1 MKTTNEDSRGERGK
15 TLSFSNVHDFPI
27 VFFRDVVV
35 MPGSFVSRMPVT
47 LPFLEAC
54 EKFREGRRDIERSVE
69 RNSSTSSFF
78 EKGIMKKASENDEQK
93 QRRRRVFVGVIQCE
107 TIPIDG
113 EENDDASEK
122 EYVGTVC
129 EIVFVDEKERKE
141 LISKEGS
148 FWFVNE
154 GRYGTHENQ
163 FSLDAS
169 RCTYACLIGTGIKCA
184 LKKIS
189 RLPPKPLYDE
199 LYGQFYVPN
208 DDMTDEEARTV
219 RINLRRYYEVHR
231 NKIRAA
237 REGTVV
243 DLFQDGN
250 AETKQS
256 ARYLKKL
263 DPSRAIL
270 KTAKVTC
277 ESLLKEATKCAA
289 MVNRCG
295 GNDRLAKSMN
305 DGTFPYIFVANS
317 PAPVPFCRFDLLN
330 GLFEIT
336 EDVRDIIGSKYEQRI
351 SKSLLES
358 TSAVEAC
365 FAAGKNLFRDGETAE
380 AEEGIAEPIGTTGR
394 VLKHAK
400 EEVSYLQCRE
410 CHSPFGNAS
419 KAIKAINP
427 PVHEETIDPILVY
440 GPGASKIFF
449 NPHLHE
455 CEILTASASH
465 LYSFTRPNIS
475 PAFYDVGWT
484 GSAEEVNP
492 FRCFFDRYGWS
503 SESCYCCRNFIG
515 WKFERLSEREEDE
528 EENELPRI
536 FFGFL
541 KNQVQT
547 SKIQS
552 REEEEKCKSTE
563 SETDRDWNYRR
574 MHETFREEHPMRL
587 VPRQEAVSSDDD
599 DDGNDDVDY
608 AALAEIERAA
618 MEELG
623 MRMGM
628 EDEEGEEEETV

>member
-1 MKTTNEDSRGERGK
+1 VKKKKKKKMMKTTNEEKRGE
-15 TLSFSNVHDFPI
+15 LLFSNVPDFPI
-27 VFFRDVVV
+27 LFFRDVVV
-35 MPGSFVSRMPVT
+35 CPGSFVSRMPVA

-54 EKFREGRRDIERSVE
+54 EKFREGRQDIERSVE
-69 RNSSTSSFF
+69 RNSTSSFF
-78 EKGIMKKASENDEQK
+78 EKGMKKSSEDDQK
-93 QRRRRVFVGVIQCE
+93 QRRRLFVGVIQCE

-113 EENDDASEK
+113 EENDDAEEK

-129 EIVFVDEKERKE
+129 EIVFVDEKERRE
-141 LISKEGS
+141 LMCKEGS

-184 LKKIS
+184 LKKLS
-189 RLPPKPLYDE
+189 RLPPKPLYNE

-219 RINLRRYYEVHR
+219 RINLHRIFEVQR
-231 NKIRAA
+231 QKIRAA

-270 KTAKVTC
+270 KTAKVSC

-305 DGTFPYIFVANS
+305 DGTFPYLCVANS
-317 PAPVPFCRFDLLN
+317 PAPVPFCRFDLEN
-330 GLFEIT
+330 GLFKIT
-336 EDVRDIIGSKYEQRI
+336 EDVRNIIGYKYEQRI

-358 TSAVEAC
+358 KSAVEAC
-365 FAAGKNLFRDGETAE
+365 FAAGKNLFRDGE
-380 AEEGIAEPIGTTGR
+380 EPIGTTGR

-465 LYSFTRPNIS
+465 LYSFTPNSRI
-475 PAFYDVGWT
+475 PPPYDDVGWT

-503 SESCYCCRNFIG
+503 SESCYLCRNFIG
-515 WKFERLSEREEDE
+515 WKFERLSEREED

-552 REEEEKCKSTE
+552 KEEEEECKAYE
-563 SETDRDWNYRR
+563 SRTDRDWNYWR

-587 VPRQEAVSSDDD
+587 VPREEAVSSDDD
-599 DDGNDDVDY
+599 DDSNDDVDY
-608 AALAEIERAA
+608 AALAEDERDF

-623 MRMGM
+623 M
-628 EDEEGEEEETV
+628 EEEEGEEEESIETPL

>member
-1 MKTTNEDSRGERGK
+1 MKKKKKKKMMKTTNEEKRGE
-15 TLSFSNVHDFPI
+15 LLFSNVPDFPI
-27 VFFRDVVV
+27 LFFRDVVV
-35 MPGSFVSRMPVT
+35 CPGSFVSRMPVA

-54 EKFREGRRDIERSVE
+54 EKFREGRQDIERSVE
-69 RNSSTSSFF
+69 RNSTSSFF
-78 EKGIMKKASENDEQK
+78 EKGMKKSSEDDQK
-93 QRRRRVFVGVIQCE
+93 QRRRLFVGVIQCE

-113 EENDDASEK
+113 EENDDAQEK

-129 EIVFVDEKERKE
+129 EIVFVDEKERRE
-141 LISKEGS
+141 LMCKEGS

-184 LKKIS
+184 LKKLS
-189 RLPPKPLYDE
+189 RLPPKPLYNE

-219 RINLRRYYEVHR
+219 RINLHRIFEVQR
-231 NKIRAA
+231 QKIRAA

-270 KTAKVTC
+270 KTAKVSC

-305 DGTFPYIFVANS
+305 DGTFPYLCVANS
-317 PAPVPFCRFDLLN
+317 PAPVPFCRFDLEN
-330 GLFEIT
+330 GLFKIT
-336 EDVRDIIGSKYEQRI
+336 EDVRNIIGYKYEQRI

-358 TSAVEAC
+358 KSAVEAC
-365 FAAGKNLFRDGETAE
+365 FAAGKNLFRDGE
-380 AEEGIAEPIGTTGR
+380 EPIGTTGR

-465 LYSFTRPNIS
+465 LYSFTPNSRI
-475 PAFYDVGWT
+475 PPPYDDVGWT

-503 SESCYCCRNFIG
+503 SESCYLCRNFIG
-515 WKFERLSEREEDE
+515 WKFERLSEREED

-552 REEEEKCKSTE
+552 KEEEEECKAYE
-563 SETDRDWNYRR
+563 SRTDRDWNYWR
-574 MHETFREEHPMRL
+574 MHETFREEYPMRL
-587 VPRQEAVSSDDD
+587 VPREEAVSSDDD
-599 DDGNDDVDY
+599 DDSNDDVDY
-608 AALAEIERAA
+608 AALAEDERDF

-623 MRMGM
+623 M
-628 EDEEGEEEETV
+628 EEEEGEEEESIETPL

>member
-1 MKTTNEDSRGERGK
+1 
-15 TLSFSNVHDFPI
+15 
-27 VFFRDVVV
+27 
-35 MPGSFVSRMPVT
+35 
-47 LPFLEAC
+47 
-54 EKFREGRRDIERSVE
+54 
-69 RNSSTSSFF
+69 
-78 EKGIMKKASENDEQK
+78 
-93 QRRRRVFVGVIQCE
+93 
-107 TIPIDG
+107 
-113 EENDDASEK
+113 
-122 EYVGTVC
+122 
-129 EIVFVDEKERKE
+129 
-141 LISKEGS
+141 
-148 FWFVNE
+148 
-154 GRYGTHENQ
+154 
-163 FSLDAS
+163 
-169 RCTYACLIGTGIKCA
+169 
-184 LKKIS
+184 
-189 RLPPKPLYDE
+189 
-199 LYGQFYVPN
+199 
-208 DDMTDEEARTV
+208 MTDEEARTV
-219 RINLRRYYEVHR
+219 RINLHRIFEVQR
-231 NKIRAA
+231 QKIRAA

-305 DGTFPYIFVANS
+305 DGTFPYICVANS

-515 WKFERLSEREEDE
+515 WKFERLSECEEDE

-563 SETDRDWNYRR
+563 SETDRDWNYWR

-599 DDGNDDVDY
+599 DAGNDDVDY
-608 AALAEIERAA
+608 AALADRSSLAF
-618 MEELG
+618 MEV
-623 MRMGM
+623 MGM
-628 EDEEGEEEETV
+628 LEEEGED

>member
-1 MKTTNEDSRGERGK
+1 M
-15 TLSFSNVHDFPI
+15 
-27 VFFRDVVV
+27 
-35 MPGSFVSRMPVT
+35 
-47 LPFLEAC
+47 
-54 EKFREGRRDIERSVE
+54 
-69 RNSSTSSFF
+69 
-78 EKGIMKKASENDEQK
+78 
-93 QRRRRVFVGVIQCE
+93 FVGVIQCE

-219 RINLRRYYEVHR
+219 RINLHRIFEVQR
-231 NKIRAA
+231 QKIRAA

-336 EDVRDIIGSKYEQRI
+336 EDVRDIIGSKYEQRT

-515 WKFERLSEREEDE
+515 WKFERLSECEEDE

-599 DDGNDDVDY
+599 DAGNDDVDY
-608 AALAEIERAA
+608 AALADRSSLAF
-618 MEELG
+618 MEV
-623 MRMGM
+623 MGM
-628 EDEEGEEEETV
+628 LEEEGED

>member
-1 MKTTNEDSRGERGK
+1 MKTTNEEKRGE
-15 TLSFSNVHDFPI
+15 LLFSNVHDFPI

-219 RINLRRYYEVHR
+219 RMNLHRIFEVQR
-231 NKIRAA
+231 QNIRAA

-305 DGTFPYIFVANS
+305 DGTFPYICVANS

-365 FAAGKNLFRDGETAE
+365 FTAGKNLFRDGETAE

-515 WKFERLSEREEDE
+515 WKFERLSECEEDE

-599 DDGNDDVDY
+599 DAGNDDVDY
-608 AALAEIERAA
+608 AALADRSSLAF
-618 MEELG
+618 MEV
-623 MRMGM
+623 MGM
-628 EDEEGEEEETV
+628 LEEEGED

>member
-1 MKTTNEDSRGERGK
+1 
-15 TLSFSNVHDFPI
+15 
-27 VFFRDVVV
+27 
-35 MPGSFVSRMPVT
+35 
-47 LPFLEAC
+47 
-54 EKFREGRRDIERSVE
+54 
-69 RNSSTSSFF
+69 
-78 EKGIMKKASENDEQK
+78 
-93 QRRRRVFVGVIQCE
+93 
-107 TIPIDG
+107 
-113 EENDDASEK
+113 
-122 EYVGTVC
+122 
-129 EIVFVDEKERKE
+129 
-141 LISKEGS
+141 
-148 FWFVNE
+148 
-154 GRYGTHENQ
+154 
-163 FSLDAS
+163 
-169 RCTYACLIGTGIKCA
+169 
-184 LKKIS
+184 
-189 RLPPKPLYDE
+189 
-199 LYGQFYVPN
+199 
-208 DDMTDEEARTV
+208 MTDEEARTV
-219 RINLRRYYEVHR
+219 RINLHRIFEVQR
-231 NKIRAA
+231 QKIRAA

-270 KTAKVTC
+270 KTAKVSC

-305 DGTFPYIFVANS
+305 DGTFPYICVANS

-440 GPGASKIFF
+440 GPGASKIFS

-465 LYSFTRPNIS
+465 LYSFTPVIPGLRLYNLPNIS
-475 PAFYDVGWT
+475 PAYYDVGWT

-503 SESCYCCRNFIG
+503 SASCYCCRNFIG

-563 SETDRDWNYRR
+563 SETDRDWNYWR

-599 DDGNDDVDY
+599 DAGNDDVDY
-608 AALAEIERAA
+608 AALADRSSLAF
-618 MEELG
+618 MEV
-623 MRMGM
+623 MGM
-628 EDEEGEEEETV
+628 LEEEGED

>member
-1 MKTTNEDSRGERGK
+1 MKTTNEEKRGE
-15 TLSFSNVHDFPI
+15 LLFSNVHDFPI

-35 MPGSFVSRMPVT
+35 MPVT

-78 EKGIMKKASENDEQK
+78 EKGIMKKTSENDEQK

-219 RINLRRYYEVHR
+219 RINLHRIFEVQR
-231 NKIRAA
+231 QKIRAA

-295 GNDRLAKSMN
+295 EDRLAKSMN
-305 DGTFPYIFVANS
+305 DGTFPYICVANS

-330 GLFEIT
+330 GLFKIT

-515 WKFERLSEREEDE
+515 WKFERLSECEEDE

-599 DDGNDDVDY
+599 DAGNDDVDY
-608 AALAEIERAA
+608 AALADRSSLAF
-618 MEELG
+618 MEV
-623 MRMGM
+623 MGM
-628 EDEEGEEEETV
+628 LEEEGED